1 MKQQEDLD
9 RTINSIALI
18 QRCVSEVGSLT
29 PFFLSLSLSLA
40 SLSLCAICRQCTIA
54 TKADTKVLILV
65 LNMNV
70 RLDHFS
76 FP

>member
-1 MKQQEDLD
+1 MIKQQEDLD

-18 QRCVSEVGSLT
+18 QRCVSEAGSLT
-29 PFFLSLSLSLA
+29 PVFLSLSLGSLC
-40 SLSLCAICRQCTIA
+40 LCAICRQCTIA

-65 LNMNV
+65 LNMNI
-70 RLDHFS
+70 RLDPSS